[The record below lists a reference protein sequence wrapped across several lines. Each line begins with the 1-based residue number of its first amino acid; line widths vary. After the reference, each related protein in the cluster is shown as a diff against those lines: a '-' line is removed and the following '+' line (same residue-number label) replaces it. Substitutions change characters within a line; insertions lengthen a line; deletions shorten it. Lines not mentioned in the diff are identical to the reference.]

1 MERKKK
7 AKNNKPLRRAR
18 KIMLIRHAEK
28 PGNGNLPFGVTSEGK
43 RESESLTV
51 RGWQR
56 AGALADF
63 FGPRRGALRDP
74 ALAVPKFLYASKPTK
89 RNGSRR
95 SVETLTP
102 LAEKLA
108 IRINDHFQKAEIE
121 EMLEEIFL
129 CAGVVLI
136 CWQHVLL
143 PEIASYILGSEKGV
157 PKEWPEDRFD
167 MVWVFDLDS
176 ARGQYRFKQVP
187 QDLLMGDWASPIK

>member
-7 AKNNKPLRRAR
+7 PKNNKPLRRAR

-28 PGNGNLPFGVTSEGK
+28 PGNGNLPFGVTLDGK

-136 CWQHVLL
+136 CWQHVFL
-143 PEIASYILGSEKGV
+143 PEIASYILGSSKGV

-176 ARGQYRFKQVP
+176 ARGQYRFEQVP
-187 QDLLMGDWASPIK
+187 QELLMGDWAIPIK